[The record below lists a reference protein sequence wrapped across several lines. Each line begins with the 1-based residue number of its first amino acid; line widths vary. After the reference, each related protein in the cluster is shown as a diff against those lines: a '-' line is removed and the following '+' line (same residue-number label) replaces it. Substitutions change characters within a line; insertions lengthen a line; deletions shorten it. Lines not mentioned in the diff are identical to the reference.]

1 MNNIIKINHPEA
13 NIGVV
18 HLIWGPCGIETFN
31 AFLQSYIKNSDGLK
45 HDLILV
51 FNGFSS
57 EKETNEYKSLMTGIS
72 YSSIFIEDRGFD
84 IGSYFTAARAFHYNF
99 YCFLNSYSVIFD
111 KDWLT
116 KLHHYAS
123 HDHVGLVGATASYES
138 LYSDFVN
145 IHRFSSADAP
155 LCRRIIRGSCFNR
168 LRHLY
173 YYPPFPNYHIRTN
186 AFMIKNKILSRIKH
200 KTMRSKIDTSRFENG
215 RISLTRQIFKMQ
227 LDALVVGKDGKAY
240 KKEDWRKSNTFW
252 HNNQENLLISDN
264 QTNKYLKAN
273 NDEKMYLSRLAW
285 GDTPSNS
292 F

>member
-1 MNNIIKINHPEA
+1 MST

-18 HLIWGPCGIETFN
+18 HLIRAQNGIEPFKTF
-31 AFLQSYIKNSDGLK
+31 LKSYINNPGGIR
-45 HDLILV
+45 HELILI
-51 FNGFSS
+51 FKGFSS
-57 EKETNEYKSLMTGIS
+57 GIEASEYKSLLADLN
-72 YSSIFIEDRGFD
+72 YSSMFIEDRGFD
-84 IGSYFTAARAFHYNF
+84 IGSYFIAANVFNYKY
-99 YCFLNSYSVIFD
+99 YCFLNSHSIILD

-116 KLHHYAS
+116 KLYHHAAQ
-123 HDHVGLVGATASYES
+123 DHVGLVGATASYES
-138 LYSDFVN
+138 LYSDHVN
-145 IHRFSSADAP
+145 VHRFTSSGAP
-155 LCRRIIRGSCFNR
+155 LYRRIIRNSYFNR

-200 KTMRSKIDTSRFENG
+200 KTMGSKIDTSRFENG
-215 RISLTRQIFKMQ
+215 KNSITRQILKMK

-264 QTNKYLKAN
+264 QTDKYLKAN

-285 GDTPSNS
+285 GDAPSNS